1 MTIEG
6 HAAAVIAPGID
17 GTTPQ
22 YQPVFD
28 LGTGA
33 MVGAHL
39 LASSDAAP
47 TGALLPLALHDLCQ
61 PVPTQRGWWVVVPL
75 QPGELP
81 LLALLLEQLAPQPA
95 SPRLLVEVADQ
106 DLAGLDPSSVTALAD
121 AGVRLVVAGFASQP
135 SAAVVRGLPVSHG
148 VVSLTGASAADPRH
162 RAVLTRVA
170 RSAADLGIS
179 LVAADVERDEQLEL
193 VHAAGIGLVQG
204 YRWGSPGPM
213 GKLVLTWGRTR

>member
-17 GTTPQ
+17 GSTPQ

-28 LGTGA
+28 RGTGA
-33 MVGAHL
+33 LVGAHL
-39 LASSDAAP
+39 LGSCDAAP
-47 TGALLPLALHDLCQ
+47 TGALLALALHDLCQ

-75 QPGELP
+75 QAGELP

-95 SPRLLVEVADQ
+95 SPRLLVEVADE
-106 DLAGLDPSSVTALAD
+106 DLAGLEPSSVTALAE
-121 AGVRLVVAGFASQP
+121 AGVRLVVAGFSSQR
-135 SAAVVRGLPVSHG
+135 SSAVVRGLSVSHG
-148 VVSLTGASAADPRH
+148 VVSLAGCSAADPRDRH
-162 RAVLTRVA
+162 ALTAVA
-170 RSAADLGIS
+170 RRAADLGIS
-179 LVAADVERDEQLEL
+179 LVATDVERDEQLEL

-213 GKLVLTWGRTR
+213 DKLVLTWGRAR